1 MSFHF
6 IWVNTKAL
14 THQAG
19 NWKSSKALFFKF
31 LENYN
36 TMVKSSAGYIV
47 QPPHLKLKSEQI
59 SPLWGTRFP
68 SFSELLFSIHWVLFI
83 RQDKKITFFFWF
95 LESRIY
101 FAILTDHFSSKKWK
115 GIRNL
120 YFYISIYHVLLCLFQ
135 IQVQVHQPRMW
146 NHIEKALSKLVS
158 VPTLYLK
165 NKLRR

>member
-83 RQDKKITFFFWF
+83 RQGKKITFFFWF

-101 FAILTDHFSSKKWK
+101 FAILTDHFSSKKME
-115 GIRNL
+115 RNQEFVFL
-120 YFYISIYHVLLCLFQ
+120 HFHLSCPFMSISNPSPSPSTQNVESHRKSSIKISLCSYPLS
-135 IQVQVHQPRMW
+135 
-146 NHIEKALSKLVS
+146 EK
-158 VPTLYLK
+158 
-165 NKLRR
+165 